1 MNVRRK
7 SRVHPMT
14 ALVVWLG
21 VSLVAC
27 VLALAHVVGKLPS
40 DALLD
45 SYHLEGMKAGY
56 SMCMGYQEE
65 QEAQETKPAQPVLLG
80 VQL

>member
-14 ALVVWLG
+14 SLVVWLG

-27 VLALAHVVGKLPS
+27 VLAHVVGKLPS

-45 SYHLEGMKAGY
+45 SSHLEGMKAGY